1 MEKLRIVIGG
11 FLGILPA
18 GGITWDY
25 VQYPLGLLTMGH
37 DAYYIEDTQLY
48 PIYQKQGKDWDD
60 CTDAVVHLQAVMS
73 FFGLSEK
80 WAYRDV
86 ASGKTFGLTE
96 TTIQDICR
104 TADVFI
110 NISCSTVMRE
120 EYAQIPIRILI
131 DSDPMFTQIQYLTDQ
146 SFTQEEGKLRLLVSQ
161 HNYHFTFGENIGS
174 TDCLIPEA
182 DILWRPTRQP
192 ICLNHWHVSALPCL
206 KDARLTT
213 LMNWASGKKL
223 TYRNQEWGQKDVE
236 FNKII
241 AIPTLFPEVRFC
253 VAVNQTER
261 KNTVYPEKEIRL
273 NHWQIESPETV
284 ANNWVDY
291 QKFIENSFAE
301 FSVAKHTYVQ
311 ANTGWF
317 SCRSA
322 CYLAAGRPVVVQDTG
337 WSKYIPSG
345 KGIVAFTN
353 EIEAFEAVTKI
364 LESPVAHATAA
375 RQLAE
380 DYFDS
385 SKVLQSMFD
394 QLN

>member
-120 EYAQIPIRILI
+120 N
-131 DSDPMFTQIQYLTDQ
+131 T
-146 SFTQEEGKLRLLVSQ
+146 LRSP
-161 HNYHFTFGENIGS
+161 FG
-174 TDCLIPEA
+174 
-182 DILWRPTRQP
+182 
-192 ICLNHWHVSALPCL
+192 
-206 KDARLTT
+206 
-213 LMNWASGKKL
+213 
-223 TYRNQEWGQKDVE
+223 Y
-236 FNKII
+236 
-241 AIPTLFPEVRFC
+241 
-253 VAVNQTER
+253 
-261 KNTVYPEKEIRL
+261 
-273 NHWQIESPETV
+273 
-284 ANNWVDY
+284 
-291 QKFIENSFAE
+291 
-301 FSVAKHTYVQ
+301 
-311 ANTGWF
+311 
-317 SCRSA
+317 
-322 CYLAAGRPVVVQDTG
+322 
-337 WSKYIPSG
+337 
-345 KGIVAFTN
+345 
-353 EIEAFEAVTKI
+353 
-364 LESPVAHATAA
+364 
-375 RQLAE
+375 
-380 DYFDS
+380 
-385 SKVLQSMFD
+385 
-394 QLN
+394 